1 MKANVVANG
10 DLKCRLLYVVGQLGA
25 GGLERQLFLLLQ
37 AMDRDRY
44 RPEVVIWN
52 FSENDTYVPHMQKLG
67 IPLHSFPRRYNALK
81 KILALRRLILKKKPE
96 VVHSYSFYTNIAAFF
111 SAFGTKTI
119 SVGGVRSNLGTDRK
133 YYGMFLSKLCAS
145 WPRNQIFNNYA
156 AASMM
161 RNSRAL
167 FAPKRIFVVQNRV
180 DLQHFARTPLSS
192 NGQVRIVGVG
202 SLLHYK
208 RWDRL
213 LQAAAI
219 LKKRGFNFFVEIV
232 GDGPMRQQLENRAR
246 ALDVTDRVKFVGFVK
261 DVSPFLSNSTF
272 LAHTSD
278 LEGCPNVVI
287 EAMACG
293 RAVVATDAGDIP
305 FLVED
310 GKTGFVVRR
319 GEDDEFVERLAM
331 LISDRE
337 LCREM
342 GEAGRTKAEQDFAL
356 PHLIEETMAA
366 YRGAGWMD
374 A

>member
-1 MKANVVANG
+1 
-10 DLKCRLLYVVGQLGA
+10 
-25 GGLERQLFLLLQ
+25 
-37 AMDRDRY
+37 
-44 RPEVVIWN
+44 
-52 FSENDTYVPHMQKLG
+52 
-67 IPLHSFPRRYNALK
+67 
-81 KILALRRLILKKKPE
+81 
-96 VVHSYSFYTNIAAFF
+96 
-111 SAFGTKTI
+111 
-119 SVGGVRSNLGTDRK
+119 
-133 YYGMFLSKLCAS
+133 
-145 WPRNQIFNNYA
+145 
-156 AASMM
+156 
-161 RNSRAL
+161 
-167 FAPKRIFVVQNRV
+167 
-180 DLQHFARTPLSS
+180 
-192 NGQVRIVGVG
+192 
-202 SLLHYK
+202 
-208 RWDRL
+208 
-213 LQAAAI
+213 
-219 LKKRGFNFFVEIV
+219 VEIV